1 MDAADAQ
8 GLGAVAEPQGDPTD
22 TLSAVLEAVHL
33 TGAVFFLVE
42 GAAPWVAEAPAST
55 QLAPV
60 ILQDAQHIVS
70 YHVITQGSCWC
81 ESPGQTPLRLETGDV
96 LVVPHGHA
104 YQLATACGLHTGW
117 SLDETL
123 HWFRAMAGGRL
134 PFVVTEGGGG
144 LERLRLVCGFSA
156 AMHCRSTRC
165 WRHYRCWC
173 ECVSMVSR
181 ALGCTR
187 SSSSR
192 LLSPLDARAGSRSVL
207 RRIAELVFVEVLR
220 SR

>member
-8 GLGAVAEPQGDPTD
+8 GLGAVAEPQGDPSD
-22 TLSAVLEAVHL
+22 TLSTVLEAVHL

-60 ILQDAQHIVS
+60 ILQDAQHRFVS
-70 YHVITQGSCWC
+70 RDHSGV
-81 ESPGQTPLRLETGDV
+81 V
-96 LVVPHGHA
+96 LVRIAGPDAVAARDGRRARGAARARVSIGECVRSPHR
-104 YQLATACGLHTGW
+104 W

-123 HWFRAMAGGRL
+123 DWFRAMAGGRL

-144 LERLRLVCGFSA
+144 LMLDGLVCAA

-165 WRHYRCWC
+165 WRHYRRW
-173 ECVSMVSR
+173 VS
-181 ALGCTR
+181 
-187 SSSSR
+187 
-192 LLSPLDARAGSRSVL
+192 PW
-207 RRIAELVFVEVLR
+207 
-220 SR
+220 